1 MWKVGCYHIL
11 REYIRR
17 DPSSQTR
24 QRKISLREFE
34 RKKSNQ
40 TQNTWQMPQISE
52 VWETDVKMGEAK
64 ETEQVAFEEVGVNAF
79 EIIRFEGNKSVL
91 TKSTSRD

>member
-1 MWKVGCYHIL
+1 ML
-11 REYIRR
+11 
-17 DPSSQTR
+17 
-24 QRKISLREFE
+24 
-34 RKKSNQ
+34 
-40 TQNTWQMPQISE
+40 QISE
-52 VWETDVKMGEAK
+52 VSETDVKMGEAK